1 MSFIG
6 EAWRRFMF
14 LLRRGKMDRDL
25 AEEMRQHAALKAEK
39 NIAYGMAPDEAQHAA
54 QRQIG
59 NVTRQM
65 EESRQSWGFPAVES
79 VWQDIRYGLRGLR
92 KSPGFTTI
100 AMLTLA
106 LGIGASTAIFS
117 IVNTVLLR
125 PLPYKD
131 SSRLVHVWTVSSMFP
146 EFTLGQSI
154 PNLQDIEARSHSFE
168 TLATFEVRARN
179 LTGSGEPEQL
189 RTVEV
194 SPSFLTLFGVH
205 PIIGRDF
212 RPEDEQRKDGDVV
225 LLSYGLWQ
233 RRFGGDRSI
242 IGRTIMLS
250 QQPWTVAGVLP
261 SGFSFPGNI
270 DALVPRN
277 IPPGNRTERQAWM
290 YTALG
295 KLRPGVSLAKAQ
307 SEMNGIAA
315 ALAHQYPQDA
325 TGIQFPLVTLQDD
338 ATRRSKPQLLAL
350 LGAVGFLLLIACANV
365 SNLVL
370 SRGLRRQREI
380 AVRAALGASR
390 RRILRQLLIE
400 SLLLAMAGGVAGAG
414 LAIAGVRLFRALAP
428 AGFPRIEELRT
439 EPVTLL
445 IALIVSALAGILC
458 GLAPALTITRGDL
471 NLPIR
476 DNSAASSAP
485 VRLFS
490 LRSFLVVAEVALALV
505 LLTGSALMAQSM
517 MRLLRVDTGLTTDH
531 LLTGE
536 MTLPKA
542 LYDSKDSQHLFLERL
557 LQALQARRQFSG
569 AVLTNSPLL
578 TGSVTVT
585 SFNPALLGSTEK
597 KTTIEI
603 RSVTPDYFSTLGIRI
618 QRGRI
623 FNERDTA
630 GALSVALINE
640 AMARRFFP
648 GQDPLG
654 KPLKF
659 DADDKTPSQIVGV
672 VADTRDSGLNAPP
685 RLQAYFPLLQNPSER
700 VYILVRS
707 SLDPAATIA
716 EVQRTVW
723 SVDKDLP
730 LSKTRTMGEVISE
743 SVAEPRFRTWLV
755 SIFAIAGLTL
765 TLIGIYGVISYSVRQ
780 RTREMGIR
788 IALGAQSGSLLGL
801 VLRQAVVLT
810 VTGAVIGIIGSLLL
824 MRLLASQLFEIKPGD
839 PVTLIGAVLLMMIV
853 AVAASWV
860 PARRATKVD
869 PMIALRYE

>member
-14 LLRRGKMDRDL
+14 LLRRGQMDRDL

-117 IVNTVLLR
+117 IANTVLLR

-205 PIIGRDF
+205 PIIGRDL

-707 SLDPAATIA
+707 SLDPAAAIA

>member
-1 MSFIG
+1 
-6 EAWRRFMF
+6 MF
-14 LLRRGKMDRDL
+14 LLRRGQMDRDL

-707 SLDPAATIA
+707 SLDPAAAIA

>member
-1 MSFIG
+1 
-6 EAWRRFMF
+6 MF
-14 LLRRGKMDRDL
+14 LLRRGQMDRDL

-117 IVNTVLLR
+117 IANTVLLR

-205 PIIGRDF
+205 PIIGRDL

-707 SLDPAATIA
+707 SLDPAAAIA

>member
-1 MSFIG
+1 LDADYVRRKATSGIG
-6 EAWRRFMF
+6 E
-14 LLRRGKMDRDL
+14 
-25 AEEMRQHAALKAEK
+25 
-39 NIAYGMAPDEAQHAA
+39 I
-54 QRQIG
+54 
-59 NVTRQM
+59 
-65 EESRQSWGFPAVES
+65 SRTFIES
-79 VWQDIRYGLRGLR
+79 VSQDVRYGLRGLR
-92 KSPGFTTI
+92 KSPGFTTV

-131 SSRLVHVWTVSSMFP
+131 SSRLVHVWTTSTMFP

-168 TLATFEVRARN
+168 TLATYETRARN
-179 LTGSGEPEQL
+179 LTGSGEPEQV
-189 RTVEV
+189 RTADV
-194 SPSFLTLFGVH
+194 SSSFLTLFGVH
-205 PIIGRDF
+205 PVLGRDF

-233 RRFGGDRSI
+233 RRFGGNRSI
-242 IGRTIMLS
+242 VGQVITLD
-250 QQPWTVAGVLP
+250 QKPWIVAGVLP
-261 SGFSFPGNI
+261 SGFSFPGKI

-277 IPPGNRTERQAWM
+277 VPPEHLRERQAWM
-290 YTALG
+290 YMTLG
-295 KLRPGVSLAKAQ
+295 KLRPDVPLAMAQ

-315 ALAHQYPQDA
+315 ALAHQYPKDA
-325 TGIQFPLVTLQDD
+325 AGIQFPLMTLQAN
-338 ATRRSKPQLLAL
+338 ATRNGKPQLLAL

-370 SRGLRRQREI
+370 SRGVRRQREI

-390 RRILRQLLIE
+390 RRILRQLVIE
-400 SLLLAMAGGVAGAG
+400 SLLLAMAGGVAGAVV
-414 LAIAGVRLFRALAP
+414 AIAGVRLFRVLAP

-439 EPVTLL
+439 EPITLL

-458 GLAPALTITRGDL
+458 GLAPAMTITRGDL
-471 NLPIR
+471 NVPIR

-485 VRLFS
+485 VRLVS

-557 LQALQARRQFSG
+557 LQALKARPQFNG
-569 AVLTNSPLL
+569 VVLTNSPLL
-578 TGSVTVT
+578 TGSLTVS
-585 SFNPALLGSTEK
+585 SFDPAVLGSSEK
-597 KTTIEI
+597 KTTLEI

-623 FNERDTA
+623 FNEHDTT
-630 GALSVALINE
+630 GSLSVALINE
-640 AMARRFFP
+640 AMARRFFS
-648 GQDPLG
+648 GKDPIG
-654 KPLKF
+654 KQLKF
-659 DADDKTPSQIVGV
+659 DADDKTGSQIVGV

-700 VYILVRS
+700 VHILVRS
-707 SLDPAATIA
+707 SLDPAAAIA
-716 EVQRTVW
+716 EVQRAVW

-743 SVAEPRFRTWLV
+743 SVAEPRFRTWLL
-755 SIFAIAGLTL
+755 SAFAFAGLIL

-801 VLRQAVVLT
+801 VLRQAIVLA
-810 VTGAVIGIIGSLLL
+810 VTGAVCGVIGSLLL

-839 PVTLIGAVLLMMIV
+839 PVTLIGAALLMMIV
-853 AVAASWV
+853 ALAASWF

-869 PMIALRYE
+869 PMIALRHE

>member
-1 MSFIG
+1 MSGIG
-6 EAWRRFMF
+6 EISRRS
-14 LLRRGKMDRDL
+14 
-25 AEEMRQHAALKAEK
+25 
-39 NIAYGMAPDEAQHAA
+39 I
-54 QRQIG
+54 
-59 NVTRQM
+59 
-65 EESRQSWGFPAVES
+65 ES
-79 VWQDIRYGLRGLR
+79 VGQDVRYGLRGLR
-92 KSPGFTTI
+92 KSPGFTTV

-131 SSRLVHVWTVSSMFP
+131 PSRLVHVWTTSTMFP
-146 EFTLGQSI
+146 EFTIGQSI

-168 TLATFEVRARN
+168 TLATYETRARN
-179 LTGSGEPEQL
+179 VTGSGKPEQL
-189 RTVEV
+189 RTADV
-194 SPSFLTLFGVH
+194 SSSFLTLFGVH
-205 PIIGRDF
+205 PVVGRDF

-233 RRFGGDRSI
+233 RRFGGDRNI
-242 IGRTIMLS
+242 VGKVITLD
-250 QQPWTVAGVLP
+250 QKPWTVAGVLP
-261 SGFSFPGNI
+261 SGFSFPANI

-277 IPPGNRTERQAWM
+277 VPPEHLRERQAWM
-290 YTALG
+290 YMTLG
-295 KLRPGVSLAKAQ
+295 KLRPGVPLPMAQ
-307 SEMNGIAA
+307 SEMNGIAS
-315 ALAHQYPQDA
+315 ALAHQYPKDA
-325 TGIQFPLVTLQDD
+325 TGIQFPLMTLQAN
-338 ATRRSKPQLLAL
+338 ATRNGKPELMAL

-390 RRILRQLLIE
+390 RRILRQLVIE
-400 SLLLAMAGGVAGAG
+400 SLLLAMAGGVAGAA
-414 LAIAGVRLFRALAP
+414 LAIAGVQLFRALAP

-439 EPVTLL
+439 EPITLL
-445 IALIVSALAGILC
+445 IALMVSALAGILC

-485 VRLFS
+485 VRLVS

-505 LLTGSALMAQSM
+505 LLTGSALMTQSM

-536 MTLPKA
+536 LTLPKA
-542 LYDSKDSQHLFLERL
+542 LYDSKDSQRLFLERL
-557 LQALQARRQFSG
+557 LQALHARPQFSG
-569 AVLTNSPLL
+569 VVLTNSPLL
-578 TGSVTVT
+578 TGSLTVS
-585 SFNPALLGSTEK
+585 SFDPAVLGSSEK
-597 KTTIEI
+597 KTTLEI

-623 FNERDTA
+623 FNERDIT
-630 GALSVALINE
+630 GSLSVALINQ
-640 AMARRFFP
+640 AMAQRFFP
-648 GQDPLG
+648 GQDPIG
-654 KPLKF
+654 KQLKF
-659 DADDKTPSQIVGV
+659 GADDKTGSQIVGV
-672 VADTRDSGLNAPP
+672 VGDTRDSNLNAPP
-685 RLQAYFPLLQNPSER
+685 RLQAYFPLLQNPSQR
-700 VYILVRS
+700 VHILVRS
-707 SLDPAATIA
+707 SMDPAVAIG
-716 EVQRTVW
+716 EVQRAVW

-730 LSKTRTMGEVISE
+730 LSKTRTMGEVIAE
-743 SVAEPRFRTWLV
+743 SVAEPRFRTWLL
-755 SIFAIAGLTL
+755 SIFAAAGLTL

-801 VLRQAVVLT
+801 VLRQAVVLA
-810 VTGAVIGIIGSLLL
+810 VTGAVCGVIGSLLL

-839 PVTLIGAVLLMMIV
+839 PVTLIGVALLLMIV
-853 AVAASWV
+853 ALAASWI

-869 PMIALRYE
+869 PMIALRHE